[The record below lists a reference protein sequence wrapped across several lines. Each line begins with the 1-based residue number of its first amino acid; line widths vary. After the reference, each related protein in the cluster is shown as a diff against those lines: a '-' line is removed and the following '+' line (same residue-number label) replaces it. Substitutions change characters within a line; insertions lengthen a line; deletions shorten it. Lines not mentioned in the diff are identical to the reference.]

1 MGGPG
6 GGGWILMDTSL
17 AVTTRSGERW
27 SVFGDYPRVF
37 AVGDCNYGCVETPGK
52 TPDDW
57 AVPPIPKFHTPAKR
71 TQHHCGSKIEIAG
84 MHWPW
89 GAGMFATS
97 LGPHD
102 ACFVIAANWRKGS
115 GYKVL
120 QGQLSAVQK
129 EVIEAS
135 KINECRNGVIGRLI
149 WHFVHHTPVH

>member
-1 MGGPG
+1 MG
-6 GGGWILMDTSL
+6 IDALFY
-17 AVTTRSGERW
+17 E
-27 SVFGDYPRVF
+27 
-37 AVGDCNYGCVETPGK
+37 
-52 TPDDW
+52 
-57 AVPPIPKFHTPAKR
+57 KR

-135 KINECRNGVIGRLI
+135 KINECRNGIRAIDLAFCPPYTSAPLWWGPVLGILSAIRHVRCDN
-149 WHFVHHTPVH
+149 HFLCSLTVCFVVRTDLWTNLHLLLVWSK